1 MISVMP
7 APETHAIG
15 RWSFDVSEAVVRSG
29 EEERRLENRS
39 ARTLAILCEHRGC
52 VVGKEE
58 LISRVWQGRAVSP
71 NSIAVVIGDLRRVI
85 EDDPGSPVHI
95 VTVNKRG
102 YRLSAVPLQEVA
114 KTGSRRQPMG
124 WRSAAFSALAAGF
137 IAVAWTAF
145 PALSRPMD
153 LVVRPVVNE
162 TDRPDLEPLSRSLD
176 AVVTDSAVRLRNVHV
191 LSGQVRARRSQSR
204 AWTMRS
210 RLIMWN
216 GAPELAITIVEDD
229 SGRVIWSGFAGGP
242 PKVLAKAVADR
253 IATFEARNVT

>member
-1 MISVMP
+1 MK
-7 APETHAIG
+7 
-15 RWSFDVSEAVVRSG
+15 W
-29 EEERRLENRS
+29 RL
-39 ARTLAILCEHRGC
+39 
-52 VVGKEE
+52 V
-58 LISRVWQGRAVSP
+58 
-71 NSIAVVIGDLRRVI
+71 
-85 EDDPGSPVHI
+85 
-95 VTVNKRG
+95 
-102 YRLSAVPLQEVA
+102 
-114 KTGSRRQPMG
+114 
-124 WRSAAFSALAAGF
+124 AFSALTASL

-153 LVVRPVVNE
+153 LVVKPVVNE
-162 TDRPDLEPLSRSLD
+162 TNRPDLEQLSRSLD

-216 GAPELAITIVEDD
+216 GAPELAITVMEDN

>member
-1 MISVMP
+1 MISAMP
-7 APETHAIG
+7 EPEIYAIG
-15 RWSFDVSEAVVRSG
+15 RWSFDASEAVVRSG
-29 EEERRLENRS
+29 EEERRLENRV
-39 ARTLAILCEHRGC
+39 ARTLALLCEHRGR

-95 VTVNKRG
+95 VTINKRG

-114 KTGSRRQPMG
+114 KTAPRRQSMR
-124 WRSAAFSALAAGF
+124 WRSVAFPALAAGF
-137 IAVAWTAF
+137 VAVAWTVA
-145 PALSRPMD
+145 PAPSQPMD
-153 LVVRPVVNE
+153 LVVKPVVNE
-162 TDRPDLEPLSRSLD
+162 TNRPDLQPLSRSLD

-191 LSGQVRARRSQSR
+191 LSGQVRARQGQSR
-204 AWTMRS
+204 AWTMRP

-216 GAPELAITIVEDD
+216 GAPELAITIVEDE

-242 PKVLAKAVADR
+242 PEVLAKAVADR
-253 IATFEARNVT
+253 IATFEARTAT